1 MSKKLIAVAS
11 AAALALTALVGV
23 APANATAATVAYT
36 TATGTGTSIDP
47 YRTIVPQ
54 ANTLVSGTNALGIV
68 ISNLAAGD
76 VAAVTISGSAKVVD
90 DQVTAASSLVKVT
103 SLGGSSL
110 STTVSGSDT
119 TASFYVY
126 GTSTAANSTIS
137 ISITETDGGTKS
149 TSTVTKYFKPS
160 IGAAHFVTNA
170 NVPATMTAGTATEV
184 SFNITDVFGN
194 VVDTAT
200 IASAVTATA
209 GPTVSDAGVAT
220 WDSVRKIHVGK
231 ITAASSTSPFVVTLD
246 GGTEPANT
254 GLGASNLDDT
264 RIVVNSSGVAAQVT
278 ALTAQVTAL
287 TADYNALAKKW
298 NKRVASKTAPKNK
311 VALK

>member
-23 APANATAATVAYT
+23 APANATAASIAYDP
-36 TATGTGTSIDP
+36 ATGTGTSIDP
-47 YRTIVPQ
+47 YVVQVPED
-54 ANTLVSGTNALGIV
+54 NTLVAGDNALEIAITNLAVGDTATVSISGT
-68 ISNLAAGD
+68 
-76 VAAVTISGSAKVVD
+76 AKVVD
-90 DQVTAASSLVKVT
+90 DQVTVAT
-103 SLGGSSL
+103 SLLKVNTLGSSSL
-110 STTVSGSDT
+110 STTLTSGT
-119 TASFYVY
+119 TADFYVY
-126 GTSTAANSTIS
+126 GTSTAAASTIT

-194 VVDTAT
+194 VLDTAT
-200 IASAVTATA
+200 IASAVLATA
-209 GPTVSDAGVAT
+209 GPTVSDSGIAS
-220 WDSVRKIHVGK
+220 WDTVRKIHVGK

-246 GGTEPANT
+246 GGSEPTNV

-264 RIVVNSSGVAAQVT
+264 RAVVNSTGVAAQVT

-298 NKRVASKTAPKNK
+298 NARVASKTAPKKK
-311 VALK
+311 VVLK